1 MAAEGIR
8 IELDATEVLGGFNLV
23 DAAADDKAELLS
35 RIGGYLVT
43 STQRRFERET
53 GPDGQRWT
61 RLSPRTAKR
70 RINGRA
76 RGYDNVLRVSRQL
89 EQSITSIVA
98 GDEVHVGTN
107 VPYAAAHQLGAEIEV
122 EERQQT
128 IYQHYDSRTDTF
140 DPKFRTKRR
149 SNFARDVTV
158 KAHTVTIP
166 ARPYLGVDDA
176 DRAEVTEI
184 VAEFYRE
191 KAGLQ

>member
-1 MAAEGIR
+1 M
-8 IELDATEVLGGFNLV
+8 
-23 DAAADDKAELLS
+23 
-35 RIGGYLVT
+35 
-43 STQRRFERET
+43 
-53 GPDGQRWT
+53 
-61 RLSPRTAKR
+61 
-70 RINGRA
+70 
-76 RGYDNVLRVSRQL
+76 
-89 EQSITSIVA
+89 
-98 GDEVHVGTN
+98 HVGTN
-107 VPYAAAHQLGAEIEV
+107 VPYAAAHQLGAEIEM

-158 KAHTVTIP
+158 KAHTITIP
-166 ARPYLGVDDA
+166 ARPYLGADDA